1 MLNVMTFVK
10 RGKKILV
17 CYFGGW
23 VILFFLNLNYKQWPD
38 VLENTVINVQEL
50 NIDHTVFQCCC

>member
-1 MLNVMTFVK
+1 MTFVK

-38 VLENTVINVQEL
+38 VLETTVINVQE
-50 NIDHTVFQCCC
+50 QY